1 MKSGKQRRAEII
13 SRRQLRAKAKT
24 MAAAT
29 GRPMAT
35 RPHGSAVCNPA
46 ALAPSNSYSVP
57 AFVTRG
63 WYEDLP
69 FCCKD
74 CGAEEIWRATQQ
86 KWWYEVAKGDVAT
99 TAVRCRVCR
108 RRERD
113 RQRRERE
120 RSFAGQLAKA
130 QRQGQA

>member
-35 RPHGSAVCNPA
+35 CPHGTAVCNPA

-86 KWWYEVAKGDVAT
+86 KWWYEIAGGDRFSGPKFCRPCRAKERARK
-99 TAVRCRVCR
+99 AQARRVHL
-108 RRERD
+108 E
-113 RQRRERE
+113 
-120 RSFAGQLAKA
+120 GLAKKA
-130 QRQGQA
+130 RKAG